1 MWDGYNEIDGF
12 NALVLGAGL
21 TWRQATVLRAYA
33 KYMRQGNTPF
43 ALDYIEDALRSN
55 VDITRLLVQLFEAR
69 FDPGTTAWR
78 PTPRRGSPRS
88 RSSRTG
94 SAGPST
100 TWPASTT
107 TGSCGPT

>member
-33 KYMRQGNTPF
+33 KYMRQGGTPF
-43 ALDYIEDALRSN
+43 AQDYIEDALRNN

-69 FDPGTTAWR
+69 FDPGKNGLTAR
-78 PTPRRGSPRS
+78 RRGPRSPRS
-88 RSSRTG
+88 RRSSG
-94 SAGPST
+94 G
-100 TWPASTT
+100 
-107 TGSCGPT
+107 